1 MYRWRCR
8 MATAE
13 ERMQVLQMI
22 QSGQISAEEGAR
34 LLEALKED
42 HPQEEPRPGSGG
54 KGPRQFR
61 IRVTDLETGRQKV
74 DLRMPWSLVN
84 VGINMGARFAR
95 EEIQVEEFV
104 EAVQAG
110 AAGKIMDVV
119 DEEDGERVEIFVE

>member
-1 MYRWRCR
+1 MTR
-8 MATAE
+8 AE
-13 ERMQVLQMI
+13 ERLQVLKMI
-22 QSGQISAEEGAR
+22 QSGQITTEEGAR
-34 LLEALKED
+34 LLDALKEKD
-42 HPQEEPRPGSGG
+42 RPKEESRPGGRE

-61 IRVTDLETGRQKV
+61 IRVTDLETGRQKIDV
-74 DLRMPWSLVN
+74 RIPWSLVN

-95 EEIQVEEFV
+95 EEIKVEEFA